1 MKALS
6 TSVQIDE
13 LLDSLKK
20 LSREDKE
27 TIWSF
32 LEADLKKDEVS
43 DSKSI
48 YLASEKSLG
57 NDWLKEEENE
67 AWKDL

>member
-6 TSVQIDE
+6 PSIQIDE

-27 TIWSF
+27 TIW
-32 LEADLKKDEVS
+32 
-43 DSKSI
+43 
-48 YLASEKSLG
+48 
-57 NDWLKEEENE
+57 
-67 AWKDL
+67 

>member
-6 TSVQIDE
+6 PSIQIDE

-32 LEADLKKDEVS
+32 LEAYLKKDEVS
-43 DSKSI
+43 DSKPI
-48 YLASEKSLG
+48 YLASEKSLAK
-57 NDWLKEEENE
+57 DWLKEEENE